1 MSSNFAI
8 QPFPHCA
15 SRVALVNRL
24 SSLRGD
30 PRAARTKL
38 YEASDCC
45 FSSSGSETISQF
57 MSKKFAAVL
66 DKNFAEAAAQ
76 RHPQSQDENKDWEY
90 TTKSKKE
97 KPKGKSKAKSKGK
110 SEENAKEKSKD
121 KSEGKSK
128 KNSKDETINFNH
140 VKSLLAIA
148 LVCHDLKASKSN
160 PLVFTNSLARTA
172 EEKRQTPG
180 YHTIE
185 FVGRLGSSGLY
196 RTYIEKITSC
206 VGYASYMR
214 DENEVYGHCEVRK
227 EGVIYEDWFI
237 SIPQAFETVDFV
249 MRHINV
255 LSAK

>member
-1 MSSNFAI
+1 
-8 QPFPHCA
+8 
-15 SRVALVNRL
+15 
-24 SSLRGD
+24 
-30 PRAARTKL
+30 
-38 YEASDCC
+38 
-45 FSSSGSETISQF
+45 

-76 RHPQSQDENKDWEY
+76 RHPQSQDEDKDWEN

-128 KNSKDETINFNH
+128 KNSKDETI
-140 VKSLLAIA
+140 A
-148 LVCHDLKASKSN
+148 LVCHDLKASQSN

-185 FVGRLGSSGLY
+185 FVGRLASSGLY